1 VVLQDA
7 RECRAFRKPQQSRQT
22 AATLLALPPFKV
34 GTAESSVLAN
44 NSKAC
49 GVSAKGPHRIQYDF
63 MLDGARYRPTLPG
76 IPTEANLNRARA
88 HLEDIKARIKA
99 RIKAGTFIFE
109 EEFPDYRHMERVID
123 PSQIRTCN
131 QVFDQ
136 FLEHCEARLARHD
149 LAASTLSTYRRILDK
164 SLASRALR
172 QTLPED
178 RPSHTQP
185 DCRPEQAME
194 QEALQQRD

>member
-1 VVLQDA
+1 M
-7 RECRAFRKPQQSRQT
+7 
-22 AATLLALPPFKV
+22 
-34 GTAESSVLAN
+34 LAN

-49 GVSAKGPHRIQYDF
+49 GVSAKGPHRIQYDL
-63 MLDGARYRPTLPG
+63 MLDGARYRPTLPR

-88 HLEDIKARIKA
+88 HLEDIKA

-149 LAASTLSTYRRILDK
+149 LAASTLSTYRRILDNLFEIYRDK
-164 SLASRALR
+164 LTAALESILGNPASGHAS
-172 QTLPED
+172 TELPETHCVY
-178 RPSHTQP
+178 PVGSHVIVY
-185 DCRPEQAME
+185 RVQADVIGVIRILHKRMS
-194 QEALQQRD
+194 LPLNV